1 MKPSKEEITR
11 MMIEKAAHIIGEA
24 HWNDLLGDRMYS
36 QINQDEE
43 LLKFVEAQ
51 QDRILITIR
60 QIV

>member
-1 MKPSKEEITR
+1 
-11 MMIEKAAHIIGEA
+11 MIEKAAHIIGEA

-60 QIV
+60 QIA